1 LYILLSGRPPFS
13 GNNDGEILKAVKEGM
28 YSMTGPEW
36 KSVSN
41 EAKDLIKK
49 MLKVDPVLRI
59 SAQAAL
65 EHEWIKKKVHETI
78 DIQATYNALNN
89 LRNFRVEQKM

>member
-1 LYILLSGRPPFS
+1 
-13 GNNDGEILKAVKEGM
+13 
-28 YSMTGPEW
+28 
-36 KSVSN
+36 
-41 EAKDLIKK
+41 